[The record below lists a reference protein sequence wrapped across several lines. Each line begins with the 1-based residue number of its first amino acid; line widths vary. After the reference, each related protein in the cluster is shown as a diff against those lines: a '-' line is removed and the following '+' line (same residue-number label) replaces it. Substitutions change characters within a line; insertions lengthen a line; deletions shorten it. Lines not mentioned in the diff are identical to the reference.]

1 MNVFQCVSMMRSA
14 CCIWCASP
22 VTCPSVVF
30 AHLPSG
36 ILAPAPGRVMP
47 RCYKA
52 IQDKMTTLSLH
63 WVYTEPTPNLH
74 WVYTES
80 TLSHLWCWIQEW
92 CWTAL
97 YTEFLRLIKRLDGP
111 WLARLAAKVIHRV
124 KWAEAGTSRA
134 GSKPNSLKKHVIIR
148 DTCATHCA
156 TMPWNHP
163 VSVCVCGFCRSPFL
177 PPHVADAPDVAGAT

>member
-36 ILAPAPGRVMP
+36 ISAPAPARVMP

-80 TLSHLWCWIQEW
+80 TLSHLWSWIQEW

-111 WLARLAAKVIHRV
+111 WLARLAAKWSIESNEQ
-124 KWAEAGTSRA
+124 KQAQAEPARNQILWKNTVQQCPG
-134 GSKPNSLKKHVIIR
+134 IIQ
-148 DTCATHCA
+148 
-156 TMPWNHP
+156 NL
-163 VSVCVCGFCRSPFL
+163 CVCGFCRSPFL

>member
-63 WVYTEPTPNLH
+63 WVYTVPPLMLNSGVMLNCSIYR
-74 WVYTES
+74 VS
-80 TLSHLWCWIQEW
+80 TANQKAWRSLTRQACCKSDPSSQMSRSRHKQS
-92 CWTAL
+92 
-97 YTEFLRLIKRLDGP
+97 RLETKFFEKTRDNTWYLC
-111 WLARLAAKVIHRV
+111 
-124 KWAEAGTSRA
+124 
-134 GSKPNSLKKHVIIR
+134 NSLCNNALESSSI
-148 DTCATHCA
+148 C
-156 TMPWNHP
+156 
-163 VSVCVCGFCRSPFL
+163 VCVGFAAVLSCL
-177 PPHVADAPDVAGAT
+177 LTLLMLLT